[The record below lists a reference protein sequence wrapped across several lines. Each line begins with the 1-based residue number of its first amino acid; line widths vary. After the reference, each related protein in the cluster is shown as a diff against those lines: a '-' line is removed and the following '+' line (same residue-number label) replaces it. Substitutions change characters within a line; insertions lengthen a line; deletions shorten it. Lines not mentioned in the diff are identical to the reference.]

1 MLYFDR
7 IDVSEGIDVN
17 KTNASKKCD
26 ICHYWY
32 FLDKGF
38 KFQLD
43 VCSGCHDVLMTSI
56 NLSDIAILNI
66 GGVDYQCIINGMRKS
81 KTVNLTEKTDLT
93 EKTWTL

>member
-1 MLYFDR
+1 MLYLDR
-7 IDVSEGIDVN
+7 TDISEGMDVN

-43 VCSGCHDVLMTSI
+43 VCNGCHDVLMISI

-66 GGVDYQCIINGMRKS
+66 GGVDCQCIINGMRKS

-93 EKTWTL
+93 EKTWKL

>member
-1 MLYFDR
+1 MLYLDR

-26 ICHYWY
+26 IYHHWY

-43 VCSGCHDVLMTSI
+43 VCNGCHDVLMISI
-56 NLSDIAILNI
+56 NLIDIAILNI
-66 GGVDYQCIINGMRKS
+66 ESADYQCIINGMRKS
-81 KTVNLTEKTDLT
+81 KTVNLTEKTDLI

>member
-1 MLYFDR
+1 MLYLDR
-7 IDVSEGIDVN
+7 TDVSEGIDVN

-26 ICHYWY
+26 ICHYGY
-32 FLDKGF
+32 FLDKGS

-43 VCSGCHDVLMTSI
+43 VCSGCHDVLMISI

>member
-1 MLYFDR
+1 MLYLDR

-26 ICHYWY
+26 IYHHWY

-43 VCSGCHDVLMTSI
+43 VCNGCHDVLMISI
-56 NLSDIAILNI
+56 NLIDIAILNI
-66 GGVDYQCIINGMRKS
+66 GSANYQCIINRMRKS